1 LLALDLAPAPG
12 SPNPVFGSVGISLIL
27 GLHHA
32 PLAFAI
38 LRSGLRQ
45 LPRELIDA
53 ASLDGATPL
62 AVLSHII
69 VPLMRGHIAAA
80 TLLAFSASLGNFGI
94 PALLGLPVEYLTLP
108 TLIYRE
114 LSSLGPAVIG
124 DAAALGSLTALL
136 AALGV
141 VGARL
146 IGGAQEPSLEAGT
159 PLDGA
164 WRPGGW
170 RFALWALLALL
181 TGVALVLPLAS
192 LAAAAFVPTY
202 GVKLS
207 LTTLTLDNF
216 VEVLSR
222 QSVTLRAFRNSFL
235 FATAAGIGCTLV
247 ALPVAYALRCFL
259 PRLRPLAEMLF
270 DLPNA
275 LPGIVLAV
283 AAILVFLRPLPL
295 LGVSLY
301 GTPAI
306 IVIAYLSRF
315 FLFPLRSV
323 LAALDQ
329 TDPGVEEAAALCGA
343 GLAARLRHVIAPIV
357 APAAIA
363 GGLLVFL
370 FAFNELTVSAL
381 LWSGGTETLGVVLLS
396 LQEAGFASQAAALA
410 LCTAAVVLLL
420 LLALQA
426 ASRVLP
432 RGILPWH

>member
-1 LLALDLAPAPG
+1 
-12 SPNPVFGSVGISLIL
+12 
-27 GLHHA
+27 
-32 PLAFAI
+32 
-38 LRSGLRQ
+38 
-45 LPRELIDA
+45 
-53 ASLDGATPL
+53 
-62 AVLSHII
+62 
-69 VPLMRGHIAAA
+69 M
-80 TLLAFSASLGNFGI
+80 
-94 PALLGLPVEYLTLP
+94 
-108 TLIYRE
+108 
-114 LSSLGPAVIG
+114 
-124 DAAALGSLTALL
+124 
-136 AALGV
+136 
-141 VGARL
+141 
-146 IGGAQEPSLEAGT
+146 
-159 PLDGA
+159 
-164 WRPGGW
+164 
-170 RFALWALLALL
+170 
-181 TGVALVLPLAS
+181 
-192 LAAAAFVPTY
+192 
-202 GVKLS
+202 
-207 LTTLTLDNF
+207 
-216 VEVLSR
+216 
-222 QSVTLRAFRNSFL
+222 
-235 FATAAGIGCTLV
+235 
-247 ALPVAYALRCFL
+247 AYALRCFL

-357 APAAIA
+357 APAATA

-396 LQEAGFASQAAALA
+396 LEEAGFASQAAALA

-420 LLALQA
+420 CLALQA

-432 RGILPWH
+432 RGILPWD